1 MTTLHLGVID
11 QPYDNSV
18 GATTGMVAEILEDK
32 YHVMEVFFESRVDEV
47 IGALERSIQ
56 GAIDALDM
64 GAPVENID
72 PFGGATGEIE
82 AAFRHFLDSKEMESL
97 GIPGVPTQAALDGVS
112 HRFKNPRYKNT
123 KGGKKVKRAPR
134 PSFIDTGLYEASMK
148 AWFT

>member
-11 QPYDNSV
+11 QPYDE

-32 YHVMEVFFESRVDEV
+32 YHVMEVFFELRIDDVAA
-47 IGALERSIQ
+47 ALERSIQ
-56 GAIDALDM
+56 GALDALAMD
-64 GAPVENID
+64 APVENID
-72 PFGGATGEIE
+72 PFGSATADIE
-82 AAFRHFLDSKEMESL
+82 TAFRHFLDSKEIEGI

-112 HRFKNPRYKNT
+112 HRFKNPRYKIT
-123 KGGKKVKRAPR
+123 KKGKKVKRAPR